1 MPSYDPN
8 VFSAGISNSEWAM
21 LSANDHLPLV
31 NKTAQ
36 ALYPPGSTVKPMMA
50 LALQQWGVDPSEH
63 VHCSG
68 AYRVGNGLFHCWR
81 HSGHGPVDMHR
92 AIQQSCDVYFY
103 TMGRR
108 IGIDKIAP
116 MARALGL
123 GEKFDLPL
131 PMQRY
136 GTMPD
141 SAWKMRRYKA
151 AWTTADTVNASIGQG
166 YILVNPLQLAVMAA
180 RIAGGRTL
188 APRLIAGAAVPA
200 ALSLNIPP
208 SQMAVVHAGMR
219 DVINSGG
226 GGTGSSA
233 RLNIPGVEMAGKT
246 GSAQVRRITMADRR
260 AGRTSSEAL
269 AWRFRDHGH
278 FIGFA
283 PVEQPR
289 YAIGVALEH
298 GNHGA
303 AAGQVARDVMTYL
316 FAPDRAM
323 ATLAGM
329 EKGWGGDIAT
339 RMAAD
344 VQHWN
349 QAHSPAPVPD
359 AMPEPS
365 GNGQEEEPE

>member
-1 MPSYDPN
+1 
-8 VFSAGISNSEWAM
+8 
-21 LSANDHLPLV
+21 
-31 NKTAQ
+31 
-36 ALYPPGSTVKPMMA
+36 
-50 LALQQWGVDPSEH
+50 
-63 VHCSG
+63 
-68 AYRVGNGLFHCWR
+68 
-81 HSGHGPVDMHR
+81 
-92 AIQQSCDVYFY
+92 
-103 TMGRR
+103 
-108 IGIDKIAP
+108 
-116 MARALGL
+116 
-123 GEKFDLPL
+123 
-131 PMQRY
+131 
-136 GTMPD
+136 
-141 SAWKMRRYKA
+141 
-151 AWTTADTVNASIGQG
+151 
-166 YILVNPLQLAVMAA
+166 
-180 RIAGGRTL
+180 
-188 APRLIAGAAVPA
+188 
-200 ALSLNIPP
+200 
-208 SQMAVVHAGMR
+208 MAVVHAGMR

-349 QAHSPAPVPD
+349 QAHSPAPVAD